1 MIEREHVVA
10 AVLAAAGG
18 EVASRIRLQKS
29 VYLLD
34 RRGLQ
39 SGFEY
44 DYHHY
49 GPYSRDLDNAA
60 GDAKAFDLVDEDY
73 AYRVSDG
80 ARYSIFRLKCGV
92 QPRPEAYGGLG
103 QEKAHEL
110 AHLFAKTN
118 VTVLELAA
126 TIDWLWHEE
135 KIDDWRREIE
145 KRKSAKTGGGRLDRA
160 VELLRQL
167 GLPPPEVS
175 AKTAL

>member
-10 AVLAAAGG
+10 AIIAAAGG
-18 EVASRIRLQKS
+18 QITSKIRLQKS

-34 RRGLQ
+34 RRGLR
-39 SGFEY
+39 SGFQY

-60 GDAKAFDLVDEDY
+60 GDAKAFDLVDEEY
-73 AYRVSDG
+73 AYRASDG
-80 ARYSIFRLKCGV
+80 ARYSIFKLRCGV
-92 QPRPEAYGGLG
+92 QPRSEAYGDLG
-103 QEKAHEL
+103 QEKADEF

-118 VTVLELAA
+118 VTILELAA
-126 TIDWLWHEE
+126 TVDWLWHEE
-135 KIDDWRREIE
+135 KVSDWRTEVE
-145 KRKSAKTGGGRLDRA
+145 KRKGAKTGEGRLDRA